1 VRGISEGIFTILKG
15 DEKMKIKNKK
25 QVEES
30 LVHLDAAMSL
40 LNKGIKLD
48 DSDLGGEY
56 DYYRRVNNIIDDID
70 GDLG

>member
-1 VRGISEGIFTILKG
+1 
-15 DEKMKIKNKK
+15 MKIKNKK